1 MKAQRRH
8 ELRENDLAH
17 VIGVARDYVNNNSK
31 QITIAV
37 IVVGAVLVA
46 ALFGVRSRAAAL
58 EDVWRRRAQL
68 SYEST
73 EVGLE
78 SLDALAAMTKD
89 VTDEGWPTVSRH
101 SRRAKRRFVLT
112 SLLEQGQQALRLAQQ
127 VSAPPDPGFNDRAR
141 EAFEQIL
148 SRFQKKSPLAIGLA
162 HTGLATVEANAFV
175 LDGDMAHK
183 ERFERHLS
191 AVIDDPALNG
201 MPLQR
206 LALDRRAAVDATFT
220 RTEFVYPVPDELTDE
235 PEMSFR
241 LPGEEAGAGMS
252 QAETTET
259 DEPEGGASTEESAE
273 PDDAPSSAETGEEG
287 SDPPGTP

>member
-17 VIGVARDYVNNNSK
+17 ALGVAWDYLNDNST
-31 QITIAV
+31 QILVAV
-37 IVVGAVLVA
+37 IVVGAVIVA
-46 ALFGVRSRAAAL
+46 GLFSLRSRAAAL
-58 EDVWRRRAQL
+58 EDIWQRRSQL

-73 EVGLE
+73 EVGLA

-89 VTDEGWPTVSRH
+89 VSDE
-101 SRRAKRRFVLT
+101 RFVLT
-112 SLLEQGQQALRLAQQ
+112 SLLEQGQQALRLTQQ

-141 EAFEQIL
+141 DAFGQML
-148 SRFQKKSPLAIGLA
+148 SRFKDSPLAIGLA

-183 ERFERHLS
+183 ERFERHLT

-206 LALDRRAAVDATFT
+206 MALDRRNAVDATFT
-220 RTEFVYPVPDELTDE
+220 RTEFVYPMLEGLTDE
-235 PEMSFR
+235 PEISFSM
-241 LPGEEAGAGMS
+241 PGEEAGA
-252 QAETTET
+252 ETSPVET
-259 DEPEGGASTEESAE
+259 GESEAGAPTYESAE
-273 PDDAPSSAETGEEG
+273 PSDPPSGAETGTDG
-287 SDPPGTP
+287 SDPSGRP